1 MAKKKSV
8 DWQIIDYIK
17 SLGIDMINE
26 AGSGH
31 PGIVLGAA
39 PIIYTLFSRHLII
52 NPNDSKW
59 PNRDRFILSAGHGSA
74 LLYATLY
81 MAGYNLTIDDLKNF
95 RRKGYKTPGHPEYG
109 ITPGVEVT
117 SGPLGQG
124 LATAVGMALGGKI
137 LQEKSVL
144 PKEKGMF
151 AKTKN
156 IFNFNVYVLCSD
168 GDLMEG
174 ISYEAVSLAG
184 NLALDNLIVL
194 YDSNNICLDGETKKT
209 FTENV
214 LDRFAALGWYTQYV
228 RDGEDIDEINNAI
241 IKAKRT
247 NKPSIIEIKTTIG
260 KGSLLAGTNEVHGKA
275 LDKEDVEQLKQ
286 QLGINSEPFI
296 VPEDILQAFRK
307 KIMNNIKDK
316 YDEWVNV
323 YNKLV
328 NNNPFAFDLNLNPVI
343 NIDINSINWN
353 FSPDLKEATR
363 ITNGEIM
370 NKICELVPNLIG
382 GSADLASS
390 TKTYLKIMKILQ
402 LIIIKDV
409 IYGLVFVNM
418 LWEQF

>member
-1 MAKKKSV
+1 
-8 DWQIIDYIK
+8 
-17 SLGIDMINE
+17 
-26 AGSGH
+26 
-31 PGIVLGAA
+31 
-39 PIIYTLFSRHLII
+39 
-52 NPNDSKW
+52 
-59 PNRDRFILSAGHGSA
+59 
-74 LLYATLY
+74 

-241 IKAKRT
+241 IKAKELI
-247 NKPSIIEIKTTIG
+247 NHQ
-260 KGSLLAGTNEVHGKA
+260 LLK
-275 LDKEDVEQLKQ
+275 
-286 QLGINSEPFI
+286 
-296 VPEDILQAFRK
+296 
-307 KIMNNIKDK
+307 
-316 YDEWVNV
+316 
-323 YNKLV
+323 
-328 NNNPFAFDLNLNPVI
+328 
-343 NIDINSINWN
+343 
-353 FSPDLKEATR
+353 
-363 ITNGEIM
+363 
-370 NKICELVPNLIG
+370 
-382 GSADLASS
+382 
-390 TKTYLKIMKILQ
+390 
-402 LIIIKDV
+402 
-409 IYGLVFVNM
+409 
-418 LWEQF
+418 